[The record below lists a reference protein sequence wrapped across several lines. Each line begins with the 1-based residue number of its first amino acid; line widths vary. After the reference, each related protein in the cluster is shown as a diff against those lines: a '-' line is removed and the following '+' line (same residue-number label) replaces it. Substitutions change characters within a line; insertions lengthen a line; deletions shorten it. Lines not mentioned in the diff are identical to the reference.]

1 MCALVSQSQL
11 DLLHPSDR
19 THEAARGLELVEQPL
34 CRRLGDAHRSSDQDG
49 ARRHALRQQLDD
61 GEDRVV
67 GEREGGHGNR
77 VARFGAF
84 VEPRADVLAE
94 W

>member
-19 THEAARGLELVEQPL
+19 THEAACGLELVEQPL
-34 CRRLGDAHRSSDQDG
+34 CRRLGDAHRLSDQDG

-67 GEREGGHGNR
+67 GEREGGHGWK
-77 VARFGAF
+77 
-84 VEPRADVLAE
+84 LLL
-94 W
+94 